1 MIVTLTPNPG
11 IDRTV
16 TVPRLQYGVVN
27 RATSTRIEPG
37 GKGVNVSRA
46 LAANGSP
53 TVAVLPVGGPEGALL
68 TQLLGEAAVPHQ
80 AVGVLGGLRV
90 NLAVV
95 EPDGTTTKV
104 NEPGPDLRREEV
116 ERLLSVTVNRA
127 RTGDWVVGCGSLP
140 PSAPP
145 DLYAQLVERARAR
158 GAQVAID
165 TSGPALVAA
174 LKAEPDLIKPNNEE
188 LSELVEAPL
197 PTLRHVVEA
206 AQQVVAQ
213 GIATVLVS
221 LGADGAVLV
230 TADLWVHAVAAVRTP
245 QSSVGAGDCLLA
257 GYLDAV
263 SSKREPVEAL
273 ELGVA
278 WGAAAVAL
286 PGSDVPG
293 PSEVARVQVQINR
306 VPDPA
311 RRVDGARA
319 PKPSHSW

>member
-16 TVPRLQYGVVN
+16 MVTRLQYGVVN
-27 RATSTRIEPG
+27 RASSTRVEPG

-46 LAANGSP
+46 LASNGSP

-80 AVGVLGGLRV
+80 AVGVTGGLRV

-104 NEPGPDLRREEV
+104 NEPGPQVRADEV
-116 ERLLSVTVNRA
+116 ERLLAVTVGRV
-127 RTGDWVVGCGSLP
+127 RSGDWVVGCGSLP
-140 PSAPP
+140 PSVPP
-145 DLYAQLVERARAR
+145 DLYAQLTERAHAR

-165 TSGPALVAA
+165 SSGPALAAA
-174 LKAEPDLIKPNNEE
+174 LAAKPDLIKPNLEE
-188 LSELVEAPL
+188 LSELVGQPL

-213 GIATVLVS
+213 AVPTLLVS
-221 LGADGAVLV
+221 MGADGAVLV
-230 TADLWVHAVAAVRTP
+230 TADHWLHAVAAVGTP

-257 GYLDAV
+257 GFLDAL
-263 SSKREPVEAL
+263 SSKRELDEAL

-286 PGSDVPG
+286 PGSEVPT
-293 PSEVARVQVQINR
+293 PVQVNRVQVQVNR
-306 VPDPA
+306 VPDPS
-311 RRVDGARA
+311 RRVG
-319 PKPSHSW
+319 